1 MSKSFSLKPIKV
13 PFVNTKNR
21 VIKTEIPTPGD
32 VEIIEQM
39 RKYEPISMT
48 GQPPVVWDRA
58 IGINVFDRWGNKWLD
73 FSSGVV
79 VANAGHSNPKVQD
92 AVREIVNHGMMH
104 SYCFPNLVRAKLVKV
119 ISELVPI
126 PDNRVFLLTTGG
138 ESTECAIKLSR
149 TYGKSKKGDK
159 KITIVGFDDSFHGR
173 TMGAQLVGGGQKGK
187 AWITNLDPNIVHVP
201 FPNAFKYEWADE
213 KRPDYSD
220 EKCFNHFLASLQN
233 QGVDYDSIAGIM
245 TETFQGGWVQLM
257 PKGFLKLLREFCDK
271 HDILLIFDEVQ
282 AGFGRTGKLFGFMHS
297 DIIPDLIC
305 CGKGITSG
313 MPLSSV
319 IGRRDVMDL
328 YGPNEM
334 TSTHS
339 GNPVCS
345 AAALASIQQILEED
359 LVGNANKLQDVCHDR
374 LTALQQKYPDY
385 IGFVSGYGLVWAIIF
400 IKPGTKD
407 YNMDL
412 AHDIVERSMQKGLM
426 FFAPVGSG
434 STIKVCPPLII
445 NQEAL
450 VEGLDVFEEAV
461 SEAIRNL

>member
-21 VIKTEIPTPGD
+21 IISTEIPTPGD
-32 VEIIEQM
+32 VEVIEQM
-39 RKYEPISMT
+39 RNYEPRSMT
-48 GQPPVVWDRA
+48 GQPPVVWDKA

-73 FSSGVV
+73 FSSGVL
-79 VANAGHSNPKVQD
+79 VANAGHSNPKVQE
-92 AVREIVNHGMMH
+92 AVLETVKHGMMY
-104 SYCFPNLVRAKLVKV
+104 SYCFPNLIRAKLVKV
-119 ISELVPI
+119 LSELVPI

-173 TMGAQLVGGGQKGK
+173 TMGAQLVGGSIKGK

-213 KRPDYSD
+213 KRADYSD
-220 EKCFNHFLASLQN
+220 EECFKHFLTSLQD
-233 QGVDYDSIAGIM
+233 QGVEYDSIAGIM
-245 TETFQGGWVQLM
+245 TETFQGGWVQFM
-257 PKGFLKLLREFCDK
+257 PKGFAKLLKEFCDK

-297 DIIPDLIC
+297 EITPDLIC
-305 CGKGITSG
+305 CGKGISSG

-339 GNPVCS
+339 GHPVSS
-345 AAALASIQQILEED
+345 AAALASIQQIVEEN
-359 LVGNANKLQDVCHDR
+359 LTENANELQGICHEH
-374 LTALQQKYPDY
+374 LTALQQKYPDH
-385 IGFVSGYGLVWAIIF
+385 IGFVSGYGLVWAIVF
-400 IKPGTKD
+400 IKPGTKEFD
-407 YNMDL
+407 MDL
-412 AHDIVERSMQKGLM
+412 SHDIVERSMQKGLL
-426 FFAPVGSG
+426 FFAPVGAG
-434 STIKVCPPLII
+434 STIKVCPPLVI
-445 NQEAL
+445 NREAL

-461 SEAIRNL
+461 SEAIKAL